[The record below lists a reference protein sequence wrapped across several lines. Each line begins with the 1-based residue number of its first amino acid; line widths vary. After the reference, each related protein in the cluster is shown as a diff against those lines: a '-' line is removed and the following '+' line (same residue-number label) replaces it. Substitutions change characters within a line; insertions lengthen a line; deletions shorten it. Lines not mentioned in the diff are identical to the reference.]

1 MQPLFF
7 TELMT
12 QDQPVLYHVVFE
24 NDEYCFK
31 PADTASGAQEFG
43 FVREHDEW
51 KDRGTADASL
61 RQQAIAKLEAYLLAQ
76 L

>member
-1 MQPLFF
+1 MQPLFS

-12 QDQPVLYHVVFE
+12 HNEPVLYHVVFE
-24 NDEYCFK
+24 NNEYCFK
-31 PADTASGAQEFG
+31 PSEAASGAQEFG

-51 KDRGTADASL
+51 QDRGTADAAL